1 MDKLLQSLLREWD
14 YLLQLQDET
23 LKALPE
29 YPLVYS
35 EYTRLADELEQH
47 LPASMK
53 QMLAKK
59 HARLY
64 IIDAIDLAA
73 GNKALY
79 RRYEGAHSAYLALC
93 ERASLLCGAHTALRL
108 LLTLL

>member
-1 MDKLLQSLLREWD
+1 MCIRDRD

-35 EYTRLADELEQH
+35 EYTRLADELEQQ
-47 LPASMK
+47 LGE
-53 QMLAKK
+53 
-59 HARLY
+59 
-64 IIDAIDLAA
+64 A

>member
-35 EYTRLADELEQH
+35 EYTRLADEL
-47 LPASMK
+47 
-53 QMLAKK
+53 
-59 HARLY
+59 
-64 IIDAIDLAA
+64 

>member
-23 LKALPE
+23 L
-29 YPLVYS
+29 
-35 EYTRLADELEQH
+35 
-47 LPASMK
+47 
-53 QMLAKK
+53 
-59 HARLY
+59 
-64 IIDAIDLAA
+64 A

>member
-14 YLLQLQDET
+14 QLFQLQDET

-35 EYTRLADELEQH
+35 EYTRLADELEQQ
-47 LPASMK
+47 L
-53 QMLAKK
+53 
-59 HARLY
+59 
-64 IIDAIDLAA
+64 DEA

-79 RRYEGAHSAYLALC
+79 RHYEGAHSAYLALC

>member
-1 MDKLLQSLLREWD
+1 M
-14 YLLQLQDET
+14 
-23 LKALPE
+23 
-29 YPLVYS
+29 
-35 EYTRLADELEQH
+35 ADELEQQ
-47 LPASMK
+47 LGE
-53 QMLAKK
+53 
-59 HARLY
+59 
-64 IIDAIDLAA
+64 A

>member
-35 EYTRLADELEQH
+35 EYTEYTRLADELEQ
-47 LPASMK
+47 LGE
-53 QMLAKK
+53 
-59 HARLY
+59 
-64 IIDAIDLAA
+64 A

>member
-35 EYTRLADELEQH
+35 EYTRLADELEQRWARRETRRFTGAMRAH
-47 LPASMK
+47 IPLTSRCAS
-53 QMLAKK
+53 APPCS
-59 HARLY
+59 
-64 IIDAIDLAA
+64 AA
-73 GNKALY
+73 A
-79 RRYEGAHSAYLALC
+79 
-93 ERASLLCGAHTALRL
+93 AHTVMSV
-108 LLTLL
+108 

>member
-1 MDKLLQSLLREWD
+1 MDKLLQSLMREGD

-35 EYTRLADELEQH
+35 EYTRLADELEQQ
-47 LPASMK
+47 LGE
-53 QMLAKK
+53 
-59 HARLY
+59 
-64 IIDAIDLAA
+64 A

>member
-1 MDKLLQSLLREWD
+1 MHAPLDMQNLFIYNYVEMLQSLLREWD

-35 EYTRLADELEQH
+35 EYTRLADELEQQ
-47 LPASMK
+47 LGE
-53 QMLAKK
+53 
-59 HARLY
+59 
-64 IIDAIDLAA
+64 A